1 VCSLEAIQL
10 TSYRYR
16 IKFISALEQ
25 DFDNESSQLKW
36 AKKES
41 ERAEKERQTRMKE
54 LAKKEEMDIAL
65 ALKQS
70 VESSS
75 EA

>member
-1 VCSLEAIQL
+1 MKKQSEKDEA
-10 TSYRYR
+10 
-16 IKFISALEQ
+16 
-25 DFDNESSQLKW
+25 
-36 AKKES
+36 
-41 ERAEKERQTRMKE
+41 ERQKRMKE
-54 LAKKEEMDIAL
+54 LAAKEEMEIAL

>member
-1 VCSLEAIQL
+1 LLFTVFPS
-10 TSYRYR
+10 
-16 IKFISALEQ
+16 LEQ

>member
-1 VCSLEAIQL
+1 MDTNLDDDEKLE
-10 TSYRYR
+10 
-16 IKFISALEQ
+16 
-25 DFDNESSQLKW
+25 W

-41 ERAEKERQTRMKE
+41 ILAEQERQKRIQALAEKDD
-54 LAKKEEMDIAL
+54 MDIAL

>member
-1 VCSLEAIQL
+1 MTFCTFLSPEQNFESEA
-10 TSYRYR
+10 
-16 IKFISALEQ
+16 
-25 DFDNESSQLKW
+25 SQLKW